1 MKLSVKA
8 MGLACG
14 TLWGISVFLITA
26 WFLIMGFEG
35 GTLSK
40 LGQLYLGYT
49 VSWGGSIIGLVWGFV
64 DGLICGLV
72 LAWLYNY
79 FLAKVKPAE

>member
-1 MKLSVKA
+1 MKLNVKA

-14 TLWGISVFLITA
+14 TLWGIAVFLITV
-26 WFLIMGFEG
+26 WFLIMGYAGE
-35 GTLSK
+35 TLSK

-49 VSWGGSIIGLVWGFV
+49 VSWGGSIVGLIWGFV
-64 DGLICGLV
+64 DGLICGIV

-79 FLAKVKPAE
+79 FLGKGSTAT